1 MCASGC
7 RPLPCRGSAG
17 SSIFEHGAA
26 PGRLLLGG
34 GPGRLWGGLDGAQPP
49 QGTRWASNSRPIR
62 TIPCAAHVWWRAFRG
77 RRHVYARRGAA
88 QRPRLDRPRRGR
100 CRRCRRRRRRRLRR
114 PRAPRAPS
122 RGAAC
127 WALAAGGGWWCYGC
141 MPPPAPGGAGVA
153 SAGSGPARR
162 SPTVMLRP
170 RAGAVPLVCCPRSC
184 LCVCLVCEK
193 DCEIVEIAISQYLK
207 KNQLCYRLSASLNW
221 WIVRCTFRRNRRR
234 STRKPWQTE
243 LTLAHRN

>member
-1 MCASGC
+1 MG
-7 RPLPCRGSAG
+7 
-17 SSIFEHGAA
+17 
-26 PGRLLLGG
+26 
-34 GPGRLWGGLDGAQPP
+34 
-49 QGTRWASNSRPIR
+49 
-62 TIPCAAHVWWRAFRG
+62 
-77 RRHVYARRGAA
+77 
-88 QRPRLDRPRRGR
+88 RPRRCAAAAGYALGLELAPYPPHPV
-100 CRRCRRRRRRRLRR
+100 CRSRVVARVPWPQARLCASRSGPAAAAR
-114 PRAPRAPS
+114 PPASRALPPLPPPPPPPSAAPARAPRAPS
-122 RGAAC
+122 RGAA

-234 STRKPWQTE
+234 STRAPISASTPLLKF
-243 LTLAHRN
+243 